1 MDDLFQLVAGGARL
15 SGRPPPDA
23 ARHGGLPGFLAAFE
37 AAGMGASAA
46 ARAAPDAIPDP
57 TLDAAFERG
66 SAAPTAAIVQ
76 VPVSPPVAVAGGGRR
91 GALPG
96 TAGAQS
102 RIGAAFSEGAS
113 GDTAVAM
120 LGAVALPVAPAD
132 ALSPDGRP
140 AEVQTGAP
148 GGAVTDPPE
157 EGPVTGPEPVAHLAV
172 PMTLTP
178 GSAEPGGD
186 PSPIPLAGVGGA
198 IRAGAEVAQG
208 ARPRGAAVAGPM
220 VLAGSGVPSVPVR
233 GLPQGLPKGDAD
245 AAPVAVAPTSPKVAK
260 VAEGVAQAPLAPPQ
274 GPVAGHAAIAPGGA
288 GPDADGPPAT
298 TVGGASALAMPSP
311 IAGAVPVARNG
322 MIVAAAPGAAAAPSD
337 LPAGPPGPT
346 LPDMGFQPPITAP
359 QAHAGPRI
367 GADRPASPPADAPPP
382 LPNAAL
388 QVTGIGQPDPAAPRD
403 AGSGKGGGPHL
414 VLPQLPGLSITPAAQ
429 PDIRPMAEPTAPV
442 TVAAPVA
449 GGPGVQLVASGSVP
463 GLVPPPASAVNG
475 SAVGAVPPL
484 LQGEAPRGMGPTE
497 GLRAAHDARATP
509 ADAPAGAAPVAA
521 LGPTS
526 VPPGEGA
533 PRRPILPVEGT
544 PLPDPAGAAALP
556 GRQPFG
562 PVSGPMPGQA
572 SGPNSGPVSGPKSA
586 PISAPPPSPLPAKGA
601 APAILPGDG
610 APLVGGEGGSPF
622 APAPTAEPRGA
633 VAVMPPPGPAHAM
646 PGTAV
651 AQGMARQL
659 SQALAERQGAEG
671 VLEIALD
678 PLELGRVRLSFAEAG
693 GALTLAITA
702 DRPETAELMRRHL
715 QLLTQEFQR
724 AGLDA
729 PSVDIS
735 DRHGGTRQEGRQ
747 DAPGAPTRD
756 QPGGTAADPGPA
768 PGPVPARRQPQDGSG
783 LDLRL

>member
-1 MDDLFQLVAGGARL
+1 
-15 SGRPPPDA
+15 
-23 ARHGGLPGFLAAFE
+23 
-37 AAGMGASAA
+37 MGASAA
-46 ARAAPDAIPDP
+46 ARAAPDATPDP
-57 TLDAAFERG
+57 TLDAASERG

-76 VPVSPPVAVAGGGRR
+76 VPVSPPVAVDGGGRR
-91 GALPG
+91 GVFPG
-96 TAGAQS
+96 TAGAQA
-102 RIGAAFSEGAS
+102 RIGAAFSEGAL

-132 ALSPDGRP
+132 ALSPGRRTV
-140 AEVQTGAP
+140 EVQTGAP
-148 GGAVTDPPE
+148 VGAATDLPE

-178 GSAEPGGD
+178 GPAEPDGD
-186 PSPIPLAGVGGA
+186 PSPIPLAGMGGA

-245 AAPVAVAPTSPKVAK
+245 AAPVVVAPTSPTSSKAVK

-274 GPVAGHAAIAPGGA
+274 GPVAGHAVIAPGGA

-298 TVGGASALAMPSP
+298 TAAGVSALAMPSP
-311 IAGAVPVARNG
+311 IADAVPVARNG
-322 MIVAAAPGAAAAPSD
+322 MIVAAATGAAAAPSD

-346 LPDMGFQPPITAP
+346 LPDTGSQPLMTAP
-359 QAHAGPRI
+359 QAHGGPRI
-367 GADRPASPPADAPPP
+367 GADRPASSPADAPPP
-382 LPNAAL
+382 LQNAAL
-388 QVTGIGQPDPAAPRD
+388 QATGTGQPDPAAPRD
-403 AGSGKGGGPHL
+403 AGSGKGGGTHL

-429 PDIRPMAEPTAPV
+429 PDIRPTPEPPAPV
-442 TVAAPVA
+442 TVAALVA

-463 GLVPPPASAVNG
+463 GLAPPPAFAVNG
-475 SAVGAVPPL
+475 AAGGVVPPL
-484 LQGEAPRGMGPTE
+484 LQGEAPRGIGPTE
-497 GLRAAHDARATP
+497 GLRAAHDARATA
-509 ADAPAGAAPVAA
+509 ADAPAGAASVAA

-526 VPPGEGA
+526 VPPGDVVRRRQILPAEGA
-533 PRRPILPVEGT
+533 S
-544 PLPDPAGAAALP
+544 LPDPAGAAASP

-562 PVSGPMPGQA
+562 PV

-601 APAILPGDG
+601 APDILPGDG

-646 PGTAV
+646 PGPA

-678 PLELGRVRLSFAEAG
+678 PPELGRVRLSFAEAG

-735 DRHGGTRQEGRQ
+735 DRHGGTRQDGRQ

-756 QPGGTAADPGPA
+756 QPGRTAADPGPA
-768 PGPVPARRQPQDGSG
+768 PGPVPARPQPQDGSG